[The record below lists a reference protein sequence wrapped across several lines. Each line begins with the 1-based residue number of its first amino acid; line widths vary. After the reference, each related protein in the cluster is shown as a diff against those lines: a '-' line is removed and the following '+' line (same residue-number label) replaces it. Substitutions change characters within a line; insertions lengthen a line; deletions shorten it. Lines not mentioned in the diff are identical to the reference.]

1 MHYNLQITVSHV
13 HKLPMREDLVYF
25 TEETGRPG
33 HCMKQHASLTHR
45 CAQRRALLFAKAN

>member
-45 CAQRRALLFAKAN
+45 RAQRRALLFAKAN